1 MDTAQLEAFGL
12 DPDVLHLNHGA
23 YGVAPASVRRAAGQ
37 WRDRAERNPH
47 RFNRVEVRGLIAGAR
62 RRAAAFLGIDPSR
75 AAWVRNVSE
84 AVSTVLGSLDL
95 RPGDELVIG
104 SHGYGAVRMAL
115 GHHAA
120 RAGARVVA
128 AEYPIGVGDGQI
140 VSAYSDAC
148 SSRTRLAVVDRITS
162 PTAAV
167 IPVAAVTAGVRAAV
181 SGTAGGAADGG
192 GARVLVDAAHA
203 PGQLRDDIP
212 AFGADYWVGNLHKW
226 GYTPRGSAI
235 LWCRPGAE
243 PAPPVLSWQLEDGH
257 AESFDYPGTWDYAGW
272 LAVPDGLAYWE
283 QLGGWEAVDRLASLV
298 AGGQKQVAE
307 ALGVPLSPDRLPVTP
322 APAMRLV
329 PLPDGA
335 ITSPEESD
343 AFYEAL
349 SAEGVEAAPVYFGGT
364 GYLRLAAAPYN
375 TAGDY
380 DRLADAVRKVL
391 ARA

>member
-1 MDTAQLEAFGL
+1 
-12 DPDVLHLNHGA
+12 
-23 YGVAPASVRRAAGQ
+23 
-37 WRDRAERNPH
+37 
-47 RFNRVEVRGLIAGAR
+47 
-62 RRAAAFLGIDPSR
+62 
-75 AAWVRNVSE
+75 
-84 AVSTVLGSLDL
+84 
-95 RPGDELVIG
+95 
-104 SHGYGAVRMAL
+104 
-115 GHHAA
+115 
-120 RAGARVVA
+120 
-128 AEYPIGVGDGQI
+128 
-140 VSAYSDAC
+140 
-148 SSRTRLAVVDRITS
+148 
-162 PTAAV
+162 
-167 IPVAAVTAGVRAAV
+167 
-181 SGTAGGAADGG
+181 
-192 GARVLVDAAHA
+192 VLVDAAHA